1 MEDSLRNCLADLEV
15 ALFIKDLDG
24 RYMAMDE
31 RGARMVGR
39 PVDQILGRD
48 DNELFERS
56 DAGLIMVRDRFIL
69 NRRGPLA
76 YESLA
81 QVSATGEIQHFQSIK
96 VPLRN
101 GPRETLSGLL
111 GLSFVSRVGRAELER
126 ETRTLMGFLAHRRT
140 DRLLPLLR
148 RQSRLIV

>member
-1 MEDSLRNCLADLEV
+1 M
-15 ALFIKDLDG
+15 FIKDMNG

-31 RGARMVGR
+31 LGAAMLGR
-39 PVDQILGRD
+39 PVDQILGRTD
-48 DNELFERS
+48 EDFFEKS
-56 DAGLIMVRDRFIL
+56 HAGLIMVRDRFIL
-69 NRRGPLA
+69 NRRDPLA

-81 QVSATGEIQHFQSIK
+81 EVSATKRVTHFQSIK

-111 GLSFVSRVGRAELER
+111 GLSFVSRRGREEMES
-126 ETRTLMGFLAHRRT
+126 ETRALMGFLAHKRA
-140 DRLLPLLR
+140 DRLLPMLR